1 MPTRRSRTVTLIHSN
16 EPRVKLV
23 SLRSFHLQ
31 SQHGGRL
38 RPARRR
44 GASFARGAHGGGAR
58 GARAVRAEPLTKAR
72 TRSAR
77 VPRPQDRRRRAVFS
91 AGHRLIH
98 ERRVPQGSCVSPSL
112 VGRRG
117 QRPETRAVPRGPS
130 AGQGWFRVWLLWGM
144 LTVLFPTLFASVRE
158 VQLQPRLPGGGRVRR
173 QRLSAQGGGC

>member
-38 RPARRR
+38 RPARRHR
-44 GASFARGAHGGGAR
+44 ASFARGAHGGGAR

-112 VGRRG
+112 VGRRR

-130 AGQGWFRVWLLWGM
+130 AGQGWFSLAALGDAHPSKAERRAGL
-144 LTVLFPTLFASVRE
+144 
-158 VQLQPRLPGGGRVRR
+158 VQSLAALGDAHRAVSHSLR
-173 QRLSAQGGGC
+173 QCS